1 MKFIIS
7 STSGESD
14 YWKTRKTTCEVHTF
28 GLGHKGERKDEVT
41 VIEFSSLDELSD
53 FAKEI
58 NQEVIISCK
67 WYDIPEIEIYD
78 SWRE

>member
-7 STSGESD
+7 STSGD
-14 YWKTRKTTCEVHTF
+14 TCYFDNLKTTMETHRWKS
-28 GLGHKGERKDEVT
+28 GRKAGWDAGDFR
-41 VIEFSSLDELSD
+41 VIEISSLEELMKLVKVED
-53 FAKEI
+53 I
-58 NQEVIISCK
+58 VISAK